1 MPEINLEITSIAQD
15 GRGIGRCH
23 DPAFPD
29 WADMAVFARG
39 ALPGQ
44 LARIRIDKV
53 KNNFAEGHAIGLV
66 RDNPEFVEPFCANYG
81 LCGGCPLQR
90 MPYARQLE
98 WKAVLAK
105 DALTRQ
111 GKMDPGFVDEI
122 FEPPCPSPGLQ
133 SCRNK
138 MEFAFG
144 EDAAG
149 KLVLGQ
155 RRQGSLEVVPSDSCP
170 LLPDGH
176 AEILREIVRLAN
188 NSGLPAWNPPER
200 RAGSRGKGFWRHLVL
215 RQGRQGD
222 KNAWLALCI
231 TSPGKNSE
239 RKIVCLLG
247 ESLLARFPN
256 LAGFVHDERRQ
267 DDLWRHGGKR
277 ITVAGQ
283 STIIQE
289 TGGRKFELDAA
300 SFSQVNPEGANLLA
314 SLVCEM
320 TKGGGKILDL
330 YCGIGAPGQLLAPR
344 FTGLEGVDS
353 QKSSIALAM
362 KNAADLPHCSYK
374 VADVDKFLQKNSERR
389 WQTILVDPPRCGL
402 GEKAVKNIIAAR
414 PEQIVYISCNPVT
427 FARDAAM
434 LKSAFELRR
443 LSSVDLFPHTPH
455 LECCSLW
462 LPRHEN

>member
-23 DPAFPD
+23 DAAYPD

-53 KNNFAEGHAIGLV
+53 KSNFAEGVAIGLV
-66 RDNPEFVEPFCANYG
+66 RDNPEFEQPFCGNYG

-98 WKAVLAK
+98 WKANLAR

-111 GKMDPGFVDEI
+111 GKMDFAFVDEI
-122 FEPPCPSPGLQ
+122 FEPPCPSPNLQ
-133 SCRNK
+133 ACRNK

-144 EDAAG
+144 EDAGG

-155 RRQGSLEVVPSDSCP
+155 RRQGALEVVPLDSCP

-176 AEILREIVRLAN
+176 AEILREIVRCTN
-188 NSGLPAWNPPER
+188 NTGLPAWKA
-200 RAGSRGKGFWRHLVL
+200 AGPRKPGNGFWRHLVL
-215 RQGRQGD
+215 RQGRD
-222 KNAWLALCI
+222 KNVWLALCI
-231 TSPGKNSE
+231 TSPGKNSD
-239 RKIVCLLG
+239 RKIVRLLG
-247 ESLLARFPN
+247 ENLLARFPN
-256 LAGFVHDERRQ
+256 LAGFVHEERRQ
-267 DDLWRHGGKR
+267 ADLWRHGGKR
-277 ITVAGQ
+277 IAVLGQ

-289 TGGRKFELDAA
+289 IGGRKFELDAA
-300 SFSQVNPEGANLLA
+300 SFSQVNPEGANVLA
-314 SLVCEM
+314 NLVCEM
-320 TKGGGKILDL
+320 TKGSDEGKILDL
-330 YCGIGAPGQLLAPR
+330 YCGIGAPGQLLAGR
-344 FTGLEGVDS
+344 FAGLEGVDS
-353 QKSSIALAM
+353 QKPSIALAA
-362 KNAADLPHCSYK
+362 KNASDLPNCSYK
-374 VADVDKFLQKNSERR
+374 VDDVDNFLQKNSGRR
-389 WQTILVDPPRCGL
+389 WQTILVDPPRFGL

-434 LKSAFELRR
+434 LNSAYELRR

-455 LECCSLW
+455 LECCSRW
-462 LPRHEN
+462 LLRHES

>member
-1 MPEINLEITSIAQD
+1 
-15 GRGIGRCH
+15 
-23 DPAFPD
+23 
-29 WADMAVFARG
+29 
-39 ALPGQ
+39 
-44 LARIRIDKV
+44 
-53 KNNFAEGHAIGLV
+53 
-66 RDNPEFVEPFCANYG
+66 
-81 LCGGCPLQR
+81 
-90 MPYARQLE
+90 
-98 WKAVLAK
+98 
-105 DALTRQ
+105 
-111 GKMDPGFVDEI
+111 MDPGFVDEI

-188 NSGLPAWNPPER
+188 NSGLPAWNPSER

-389 WQTILVDPPRCGL
+389 WQTILVDPPRFGL